1 MGTHSFN
8 IFSVFTCH
16 CVEIYDEGDEQ
27 KGFIGDEADDEE
39 RADPEVEV
47 DTDGPAA
54 AEDSKDHP
62 REKDEKHEDVRGA
75 CTCAD
80 CLVHLGCKNMQVKN
94 IHFQN

>member
-1 MGTHSFN
+1 MK
-8 IFSVFTCH
+8 
-16 CVEIYDEGDEQ
+16 IYDEGDEQ
-27 KGFIGDEADDEE
+27 KGFIGDEADDEKW
-39 RADPEVEV
+39 ADPEVEV

-62 REKDEKHEDVRGA
+62 QEKDEKHEDVGGT

-94 IHFQN
+94 MHCQNQKKGVEIFVLTA